1 MKSSIPSGL
10 MINERSRLLA
20 YLKVKYPAGFFH
32 KSDLGRLCRIYG
44 KDPRT
49 ITTHLKGLLNSGLIG
64 EDQTAYYLRSWK
76 FITGKE
82 LLNTQAF
89 KASLDEIKE
98 KEIFEGLL
106 FSAKVTSIQKA
117 FQRGKSSSAL
127 KGDARIKECFI
138 PAGFLSGTC
147 GSSVGKVTKLKRIAT
162 ALGYIDIEKSF
173 EDHGLGTQQSARIL
187 RSEVPGIFLKEGR
200 LKRRKADQVI
210 SKVETFRIK
219 NRKKNEKRTIHKT

>member
-1 MKSSIPSGL
+1 MKASIPSGL
-10 MINERSRLLA
+10 RINERSRLLA
-20 YLKVKYPAGFFH
+20 YLKVKYPSGFFH

-44 KDPRT
+44 KDSRT
-49 ITTHLKGLLNSGLIG
+49 MTSHLKSLLNSGLIG

-76 FITGKE
+76 YITGKE

-89 KASLDEIKE
+89 KASLNEIRE

-147 GSSVGKVTKLKRIAT
+147 GSSVGKVTKLKRIAET
-162 ALGYIDIEKSF
+162 QGLITVEKSF
-173 EDHGLGTQQSARIL
+173 EDYGSGTTHTANIL
-187 RSEVPGIFLKEGR
+187 RKDIPGVFHYQGTLR
-200 LKRRKADQVI
+200 RRKADQII
-210 SKVETFRIK
+210 SMVPTFRIK
-219 NRKKNEKRTIHKT
+219 NRRIKTFK